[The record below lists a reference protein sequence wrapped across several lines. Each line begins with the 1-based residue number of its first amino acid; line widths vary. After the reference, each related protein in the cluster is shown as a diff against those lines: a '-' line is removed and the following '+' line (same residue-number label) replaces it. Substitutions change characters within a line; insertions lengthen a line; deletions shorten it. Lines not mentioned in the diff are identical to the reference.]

1 MCCLGRTTD
10 TSLGQSRHKG
20 TIKESGRLERP
31 QAESPR
37 RFRGDA
43 GTALVEM
50 AFIITPLCML
60 LFGIVIYGYLMS
72 FRQNMTQAATEGA
85 RAGAVVPPDA
95 GSTPATYNDA
105 RTAAL
110 DATNQS
116 LQSFGKQCGSDGYG
130 CAADVN
136 WCVNNG
142 VPSATKKCITVT
154 VTYDYA
160 NHPLMPP
167 VPIVTNFIPGTFTS
181 TFSAQVT
188 Q

>member
-31 QAESPR
+31 QAESPKR
-37 RFRGDA
+37 CRGDA

-60 LFGIVIYGYLMS
+60 LFGIVIYGYLMG

-95 GSTPATYNDA
+95 HSSPKTYNDA
-105 RTAAL
+105 IAAAT
-110 DATNQS
+110 DATNHS
-116 LQSFGKQCGSDGYG
+116 LQSFGKQCGSDGYTCSAG
-130 CAADVN
+130 VD
-136 WCVNNG
+136 WCMDNG
-142 VPSATKKCITVT
+142 VASTTTKCITVN
-154 VTYDYA
+154 VSYDYA
-160 NHPLMPP
+160 NHPLMPT
-167 VPIVTNFIPGTFTS
+167 VPIVTKFIPSRFDSTFT
-181 TFSAQVT
+181 AQVT
-188 Q
+188 K

>member
-31 QAESPR
+31 QAVSPK
-37 RFRGDA
+37 RFRGDS

-85 RAGAVVPPDA
+85 RAGAVAPPSLA
-95 GSTPATYNDA
+95 YSEAM
-105 RTAAL
+105 
-110 DATNQS
+110 DATSQAVT
-116 LQSFGKQCGSDGYG
+116 SFGKTCGSGG
-130 CAADVN
+130 TTCAVN
-136 WCVNNG
+136 IGACAGSSVPTPPQCV
-142 VPSATKKCITVT
+142 TVT

-160 NHPLMPP
+160 NHPLMPT
-167 VPIVTNFIPGTFTS
+167 VPLVTNFIPGTFTS
-181 TFSAQVT
+181 SFSAQVNS
-188 Q
+188 

>member
-31 QAESPR
+31 QAESPK

-85 RAGAVVPPDA
+85 RAGAVAPVGSASKAASDATNSALHSFGATCGSGGYEGVVNVGTCPTA
-95 GSTPATYNDA
+95 GSTA
-105 RTAAL
+105 
-110 DATNQS
+110 
-116 LQSFGKQCGSDGYG
+116 QC
-130 CAADVN
+130 V
-136 WCVNNG
+136 
-142 VPSATKKCITVT
+142 TVT
-154 VTYDYA
+154 VRYHYDT
-160 NHPLMPP
+160 HPLMPP
-167 VPIVTNFIPGTFTS
+167 VPLVTSFIP
-181 TFSAQVT
+181 
-188 Q
+188 